1 MADFE
6 FYEIGGRQYK
16 RFSTIMDYFPH
27 PKLVDWKVRMGKK
40 EAGLISRAAL
50 REGSKIDEY
59 SCLDWQGK
67 APKLP
72 KKDEHDFKS
81 CVVAWEKWKADY
93 PAVFEDIQ
101 GAQEVVHYEDWGVAG
116 TLDFRTSKA
125 IIDIKSSKRISLSYW
140 VQTAFYNRKFQLPER
155 WVLRLNKEFQV
166 YEFTK
171 CPDEYSQ
178 EYLEHMFISALN
190 LFNFYQSENLNEEED
205 AL

>member
-6 FYEIGGRQYK
+6 FYEIGGRKYQ

-27 PKLVDWKVRMGKK
+27 PKLVEWKVSLGKA
-40 EAGLISRAAL
+40 EAGKISRAAL
-50 REGSKIDEY
+50 KEGSRIDEY
-59 SCLDWQGK
+59 TYLDWQGAK
-67 APKLP
+67 PKLP

-81 CVVAWEKWKADY
+81 CVVAWEAWKKDY
-93 PAVFEDIQ
+93 PDVFSDIQ
-101 GAQEVVHYEDWGVAG
+101 GAQEVVHYDDSGCAG

-125 IIDIKSSKRISLSYW
+125 IIDIKSSKRIALPYW

-171 CPDEYSQ
+171 CPEQYSQ
-178 EYLEHMFISALN
+178 AYLEDIFISALN
-190 LFNFYQSENLNEEED
+190 LFNFYNSDKQEEEV
-205 AL
+205 